1 MRGQELLWGL
11 LTMRMM
17 MLVLM
22 VLMLVVTI
30 TMMAVLVLEAV
41 MAIIIMNDFVQLG
54 NSHSIALQL
63 QQQENP
69 GRQAQPRNSRAAF
82 L

>member
-1 MRGQELLWGL
+1 MRGQELLRGL

-22 VLMLVVTI
+22 VTI

-41 MAIIIMNDFVQLG
+41 MAIIIVNDFVQLG
-54 NSHSIALQL
+54 YKALKRNSHSIALQV
-63 QQQENP
+63 
-69 GRQAQPRNSRAAF
+69 
-82 L
+82 

>member
-1 MRGQELLWGL
+1 MVVLI
-11 LTMRMM
+11 
-17 MLVLM
+17 VLM
-22 VLMLVVTI
+22 VVVVI

-41 MAIIIMNDFVQLG
+41 MAIIIVNDFVQLG

-63 QQQENP
+63 QQQEHP
-69 GRQAQPRNSRAAF
+69 GRKAQPRNSRAAF